1 MTYQANHLQLLSGSD
16 KMSKS
21 KYFWIDAFMNIA
33 DFVAIG
39 VVIYFCIRED
49 ISWWILIIGITY
61 IIGQNFVRNYLGI
74 NIYAPKLSKRL
85 RK

>member
-1 MTYQANHLQLLSGSD
+1 MISQANPRQLLSGSD

-33 DFVAIG
+33 DFVVIG
-39 VVIYFCIRED
+39 VFIYFCIRED

-61 IIGQNFVRNYLGI
+61 IIGLNFVRNYLGI